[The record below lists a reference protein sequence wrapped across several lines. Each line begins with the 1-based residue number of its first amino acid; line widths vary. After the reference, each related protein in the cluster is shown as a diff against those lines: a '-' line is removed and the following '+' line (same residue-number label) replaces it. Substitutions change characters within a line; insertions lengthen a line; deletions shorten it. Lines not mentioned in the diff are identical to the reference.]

1 MFLQLANA
9 ARKADMLLPIEE
21 THSRYPPGSYSI
33 AVAMMT
39 KVDDV
44 LHTVKRG
51 DQAFPFASVLIRFA
65 GGNPRKDSAEYT
77 NTSMSKAIRQMPLC
91 EPPRS

>member
-1 MFLQLANA
+1 
-9 ARKADMLLPIEE
+9 MLLPIEE

-44 LHTVKRG
+44 LHTVKKG
-51 DQAFPFASVLIRFA
+51 
-65 GGNPRKDSAEYT
+65 
-77 NTSMSKAIRQMPLC
+77 AIRLFHL
-91 EPPRS
+91 PRS